1 MLERRG
7 RGRPG
12 IDRVSSGIERL
23 DKTKSNG
30 EFLGSMS
37 AG

>member
-1 MLERRG
+1 MELL
-7 RGRPG
+7 
-12 IDRVSSGIERL
+12 IERL
-23 DKTKSNG
+23 DKTKNNA